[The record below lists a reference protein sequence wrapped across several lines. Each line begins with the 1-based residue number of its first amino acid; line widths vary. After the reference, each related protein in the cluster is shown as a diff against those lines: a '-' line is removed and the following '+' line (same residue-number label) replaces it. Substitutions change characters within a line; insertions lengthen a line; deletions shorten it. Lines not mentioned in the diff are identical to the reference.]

1 MSKPVIVSLEGNIG
15 SGKST
20 LLENMRKT
28 FSEQKNWVFLQEPVD
43 IWAEIKDSVG
53 ETMLS
58 KFYKNPS
65 KYAFAFQIM
74 AYATRLHMLK
84 KLIKENPECTLVI
97 CERSL
102 EADKNIF
109 AKMLHDDGTMED
121 VMYQIYEKFFAEYEE
136 MFTLSS
142 VIYIRADPE
151 MCHSR
156 ITKRS
161 REGESNIPLEY
172 LKRCDEYHEAWLG
185 SNDKINVFKI
195 NANLTATFEDGNPD
209 DPGNQWIAA
218 IQSELLL
225 RGNPSVFRIQQSWI
239 PAPCPLPFFG

>member
-1 MSKPVIVSLEGNIG
+1 MSKPVVVSLEGNIG

-20 LLENMRKT
+20 LLENMRKA
-28 FSEQKNWVFLQEPVD
+28 FREQKTWLFLQEPVD
-43 IWAEIKDSVG
+43 IWAGIKDTVG

-136 MFTLSS
+136 MFTLNS

-151 MCHSR
+151 VCYER

-172 LKRCDEYHEAWLG
+172 LKRCDEYHEVWLG

-195 NANLTATFEDGNPD
+195 DTNQTATFDEGNPD

-225 RGNPSVFRIQQSWI
+225 RG
-239 PAPCPLPFFG
+239 